1 MFRYLILFVIGGRA
15 IELARKQII
24 KKSSKS
30 NGQPSFLRVATPQ
43 SRGLDFLRE
52 REILYPEGIEG
63 GTRLIPLDLTSV
75 SNQEIGHLHSEW
87 AARLAY
93 AIAVVGEV
101 ETQIAGCKAVLAKG
115 GDKDQLQAE
124 IRSLQVDFVPAF
136 WRAQLCNRRS
146 VSRLLQQQQLRK
158 PIVLPIRC
166 VDGRSLDWTRT

>member
-1 MFRYLILFVIGGRA
+1 M
-15 IELARKQII
+15 
-24 KKSSKS
+24 
-30 NGQPSFLRVATPQ
+30 ATPQ

-124 IRSLQVDFVPAF
+124 IRSLQVDFTQS
-136 WRAQLCNRRS
+136 RAAEKATDVLMKACSREITRR
-146 VSRLLQQQQLRK
+146 VSERAPQ
-158 PIVLPIRC
+158 
-166 VDGRSLDWTRT
+166 D